1 MKNNLDLIPSV
12 DALINPIM
20 TIMSKSKELKLD
32 NLVNA
37 LIDYLQLP
45 KDIKFLKS
53 DSKSHYLI
61 FNYRVRQVLM
71 RLIKR
76 GLISRVSFGIYKIT
90 YRGIKYIGDNDSTVK
105 IKRSHLSNISRNGLA
120 RYLNTFNARARM
132 KSTTVGMAAAIR
144 KMERPNTY
152 LSKFNTAGALK
163 NTIGYN
169 HELIK
174 RELYSSLNVN
184 KTPLSEVSKNIMPNT
199 YLSKFNTAG
208 ALKNTIG
215 YNHELIK
222 RELYSSLNVNK
233 TPLSE
238 VSKNI
243 MPNYN
248 SQFKRLNFK
257 YNSLAYRTI
266 YKDRIRWQRY
276 FNNLSLRYC
285 EILKANKSNNVVK
298 SILDKF
304 NNELDLSKT
313 DLKWANDS
321 LDALS
326 EEGWC
331 VSTKKDIKFLILTQ
345 GISDQEKIR
354 RKEKEYNPDKINE
367 LFKKIINQLSH
378 DESLNNGRLKMLK
391 DIFTILEKGPDKM
404 YLFCGDIFAI
414 CEYIFYEKLHTLF
427 KKPKNYLN
435 FGQIKDLRK
444 DLMDKL
450 SEKSKYTL
458 YSVKFVSVVKV
469 MYKFWKPK
477 SHNAFGRDTIQHGYF
492 DPEKIKSSDFA
503 KIVQLLYSI
512 LNLDNPNNI
521 FS

>member
-144 KMERPNTY
+144 KMER
-152 LSKFNTAGALK
+152 
-163 NTIGYN
+163 
-169 HELIK
+169 
-174 RELYSSLNVN
+174 
-184 KTPLSEVSKNIMPNT
+184 PNT